1 MYCIIQSTKILIESK
16 YLFYLLQVD
25 DCDTYIKTK
34 REQNERFV
42 PPSKK
47 YNNERLSRNSIVTN
61 STYREYLTDNS
72 EKIIQKNKELYKT
85 A

>member
-1 MYCIIQSTKILIESK
+1 MFEPTY
-16 YLFYLLQVD
+16 
-25 DCDTYIKTK
+25 TYIKTK

-42 PPSKK
+42 PPSEK
-47 YNNERLSRNSIVTN
+47 YNNEILSRNSIVTN

>member
-1 MYCIIQSTKILIESK
+1 MFEPTY
-16 YLFYLLQVD
+16 
-25 DCDTYIKTK
+25 TYIKTK
-34 REQNERFV
+34 KEQNERFV
-42 PPSKK
+42 PPSEK
-47 YNNERLSRNSIVTN
+47 YNNEILSRNSIVTN